1 MREFP
6 PPQQP
11 PQPQPSWQQAPS
23 PPQQPPLPPLFP
35 LEPRRR
41 SWVERLDAAASR
53 LGAGLR
59 AGWARVT
66 AAWARFDARV
76 RAAAAR
82 MRARLRAA
90 WRRIR
95 RLAIFA
101 AGVAAA
107 FLAIFLYNA
116 LEPPPAPLTTNDVN
130 QAIASALASQTPGP
144 PLSQAAYA
152 AIRPSLVLI
161 QTTTGA
167 VSSAPASSG
176 PTPSAGASG
185 APRPSSAPL
194 PSGGTGGAL
203 GSGFILDA
211 QGDIMTSLHV
221 VADATAI
228 QVTFA
233 DGTSS
238 AATVVTRAADQDI
251 AVLQPA
257 QLPADLSPA
266 TLGNPR
272 SMQVGSDAYVVGN
285 PFGLTGSMSAG
296 VVSGLDRDFQEP
308 DGGPLLHGLIQV
320 DAAINPGA
328 SGGPLVDQ
336 AGRVVGVVTGLINPT
351 SQDVFIGIGFAVP
364 INVAGGAAGLPQ
376 D

>member
-1 MREFP
+1 MRDFR

-11 PQPQPSWQQAPS
+11 PQPQ
-23 PPQQPPLPPLFP
+23 QPPPPPLFP

-41 SWVERLDAAASR
+41 PWVARLNAAASR
-53 LGAGLR
+53 LEARLAAVG
-59 AGWARVT
+59 ARVT
-66 AAWARFDARV
+66 AAWVRIGARL
-76 RAAAAR
+76 RAAATR
-82 MRARLRAA
+82 WRARILAA

-107 FLAIFLYNA
+107 FVAVFIYNA
-116 LEPPPAPLTTNDVN
+116 LEPPPAPLTANDVN

-144 PLSQAAYA
+144 PLSEAAYQ
-152 AIRPSLVLI
+152 AIRPALVVI
-161 QTTTGA
+161 QTKTAAAGPAASSSTG
-167 VSSAPASSG
+167 SSAAPG
-176 PTPSAGASG
+176 PSAA
-185 APRPSSAPL
+185 A
-194 PSGGTGGAL
+194 GGAL

-211 QGDIMTSLHV
+211 QGEIMTSLHV

-228 QVTFA
+228 QVTYA
-233 DGTSS
+233 DGTTST
-238 AATVVTRAADQDI
+238 ATVVTRAADQDI

-257 QLPADLSPA
+257 QLPADVSPA

-272 SMQVGSDAYVVGN
+272 TMQVGSDAFVVGN
-285 PFGLTGSMSAG
+285 PFGLAGSMSAG

>member
-1 MREFP
+1 PHPCGPVDGDPIASMADYP
-6 PPQQP
+6 
-11 PQPQPSWQQAPS
+11 
-23 PPQQPPLPPLFP
+23 PPLPPLFP

-41 SWVERLDAAASR
+41 PWAERLSAAGAR
-53 LGAGLR
+53 LE
-59 AGWARVT
+59 ARLT
-66 AAWARFDARV
+66 AAWARLETRL
-76 RAAAAR
+76 RALG
-82 MRARLRAA
+82 ARLRARIAAA

-107 FLAIFLYNA
+107 FLAVFLYNA
-116 LEPPPAPLTTNDVN
+116 LEPPPAPLTPSDVN
-130 QAIASALASQTPGP
+130 RAIASALASETPGP

-161 QTTTGA
+161 QTK
-167 VSSAPASSG
+167 
-176 PTPSAGASG
+176 TPGASTAPG
-185 APRPSSAPL
+185 ASATP
-194 PSGGTGGAL
+194 GEAL

-211 QGDIMTSLHV
+211 QGEIMTSLHV

-233 DGTSS
+233 DGTSA
-238 AATVVTRAADQDI
+238 AATIVTRAPDQDI

-257 QLPADLSPA
+257 QLPANVTPA

-272 SMQVGSDAYVVGN
+272 TMQVGSDAYVVGN

-308 DGGPLLHGLIQV
+308 DGGPVLHGLIQV

-336 AGRVVGVVTGLINPT
+336 AGRVVGVVTGLVNPT